1 MMIFTIPLIMV
12 IGILAWVLRP
22 QKSSTKSRRIA
33 ILATVLPP
41 LVVAIVAV
49 IFQVLHNTAGMTWVS
64 DIANI
69 FFIVGIS
76 LVGAAI
82 LALVGFVIAR
92 KGEIAKGLGFG
103 ICIGIIIS
111 IIEFGVLEWL
121 AGV

>member
-1 MMIFTIPLIMV
+1 MIFAIPLIIV

-22 QKSSTKSRRIA
+22 GKSPAKPRRVA
-33 ILATVLPP
+33 ILATAIPP

-49 IFQVLHNTAGMTWVS
+49 IFQVLHNTSGSTGVS
-64 DIANI
+64 DISNTC
-69 FFIVGIS
+69 FIVSIC

-82 LALVGFVIAR
+82 LAAVGFAIAR
-92 KGEIAKGLGFG
+92 KWEIAKGIGFG
-103 ICIGIIIS
+103 ICIGVLIS